1 MASRRAIGHWL
12 ILLLLSVL
20 FSSLLLRIHL
30 PAALLLGPLIAGL
43 ILSLRGVKLSIPRPC
58 YLVAQAIVGCM
69 IARAINPSVFGVLFN
84 NWALVLAILLTTLAI
99 SGLTGWLLVRYSALP
114 GATGAWGSSPG
125 GASAMVVMAQEYGA
139 DVRLVALMQYLRVLF
154 VVGAAALV
162 VRYALGNEAQEMTQD
177 IVWFPSLTLNF
188 PFTLLLT
195 AVACWLGMRL
205 RIPSGAMLL
214 PMLLGALAQGGGW
227 LMLELPE
234 WLLAMAYAVLGWTV
248 GLQFN
253 KAIFLLALKTLPQII
268 ASIIGLILMCAL
280 MALALTHILQ
290 MDFMTAYLATSP
302 GGLDTV
308 AISAPFD
315 LVFVAVKTT
324 QTEAIAPW
332 LTALCS
338 PDTVVC
344 VLQNGVEQRQ
354 QFAPLTGGATVLP
367 SVVWF
372 PAQRDADASVWLRA
386 TPRLTLPD
394 LPGAERVQQALAGTR
409 CAVDLAADFTTV
421 AWRKL
426 LQNAVA
432 GLMVLTGRRAG
443 MFAREDITALGLAYL
458 RECLQVARAE
468 GAALSDSVPE
478 EIIAGFHRAPA
489 DLSTSILIDRLNGRP
504 LEWDIRN
511 GVVQR
516 RGRQHGIPTP
526 LSDIIVPLLAAASDG
541 PG

>member
-1 MASRRAIGHWL
+1 M

-58 YLVAQAIVGCM
+58 YLAAQAIVGCM

-99 SGLTGWLLVRYSALP
+99 SGLTGWLLVRYSALLLAP
-114 GATGAWGSSPG
+114 SP
-125 GASAMVVMAQEYGA
+125 QYGA

-234 WLLAMAYAVLGWTV
+234 WLLALAYAVLGWTV

-308 AISAPFD
+308 AI
-315 LVFVAVKTT
+315 
-324 QTEAIAPW
+324 IA
-332 LTALCS
+332 
-338 PDTVVC
+338 
-344 VLQNGVEQRQ
+344 
-354 QFAPLTGGATVLP
+354 
-367 SVVWF
+367 
-372 PAQRDADASVWLRA
+372 
-386 TPRLTLPD
+386 
-394 LPGAERVQQALAGTR
+394 AGTR
-409 CAVDLAADFTTV
+409 ADMSFIMALQTLRLFTI
-421 AWRKL
+421 L
-426 LQNAVA
+426 
-432 GLMVLTGRRAG
+432 LTGPA
-443 MFAREDITALGLAYL
+443 M
-458 RECLQVARAE
+458 ARAI
-468 GAALSDSVPE
+468 S
-478 EIIAGFHRAPA
+478 RYAP
-489 DLSTSILIDRLNGRP
+489 
-504 LEWDIRN
+504 
-511 GVVQR
+511 
-516 RGRQHGIPTP
+516 RQ
-526 LSDIIVPLLAAASDG
+526 
-541 PG
+541 

>member
-1 MASRRAIGHWL
+1 M
-12 ILLLLSVL
+12 
-20 FSSLLLRIHL
+20 
-30 PAALLLGPLIAGL
+30 
-43 ILSLRGVKLSIPRPC
+43 KLSIPRPC
-58 YLVAQAIVGCM
+58 YLAAQAIVGCM

-177 IVWFPSLTLNF
+177 IVWFPSLTQNF

-308 AISAPFD
+308 AI
-315 LVFVAVKTT
+315 
-324 QTEAIAPW
+324 IAMRHPGGH
-332 LTALCS
+332 
-338 PDTVVC
+338 VVYY
-344 VLQNGVEQRQ
+344 
-354 QFAPLTGGATVLP
+354 GATDAAAVYHFADRPGDGAGYLP
-367 SVVWF
+367 LCAAAIKS
-372 PAQRDADASVWLRA
+372 PRRA
-386 TPRLTLPD
+386 RAGQIECPR
-394 LPGAERVQQALAGTR
+394 AR
-409 CAVDLAADFTTV
+409 CA
-421 AWRKL
+421 
-426 LQNAVA
+426 
-432 GLMVLTGRRAG
+432 RAICYQA
-443 MFAREDITALGLAYL
+443 FR
-458 RECLQVARAE
+458 
-468 GAALSDSVPE
+468 
-478 EIIAGFHRAPA
+478 
-489 DLSTSILIDRLNGRP
+489 
-504 LEWDIRN
+504 
-511 GVVQR
+511 
-516 RGRQHGIPTP
+516 
-526 LSDIIVPLLAAASDG
+526 AASAAS
-541 PG
+541 